1 MSLQIISLNIVWYIF
16 EMLFHLGM
24 WQDTRIFFD

>member
-16 EMLFHLGM
+16 EMLFRLGM